1 MKIAYYMPFK
11 PLGHKNPSGDLIT
24 GTELFFDLQ
33 NRGHNIDLISRLRCR
48 WIYYKPLNMIRLARE
63 RRKIVSKHAPARPDL
78 WLSYHSYYK
87 APDLLGPHCCKQF
100 GIPYLIFQGI
110 YSTKRR
116 KKFKSLP
123 GFLLNRK
130 SLLQADHLFTNK
142 RRDYK
147 NLLRLV
153 SEKKLTFIAPG
164 IKPENFRF
172 SEEQRL
178 KLRNKWQINNERV
191 VLSTAMMRPGVKT
204 EGLATVI
211 QSCGALQKRG
221 LSLKLIIVGDGSCR
235 KQLEQIAREQLQH
248 PAVFTGKINRDELF
262 GYYSAADLFAFP
274 GIEESLGMVYLEAQ
288 SCGLPVIAHRDWGG
302 GEAIMDKQTG
312 LLSSSSHPEE
322 FTENMGVL
330 ITKDELRRKL
340 GQQGI
345 EHVKKNHD
353 IDKNYDL
360 LNTKISSFTGPL
372 DPE

>member
-1 MKIAYYMPFK
+1 MAIIK
-11 PLGHKNPSGDLIT
+11 S
-24 GTELFFDLQ
+24 
-33 NRGHNIDLISRLRCR
+33 
-48 WIYYKPLNMIRLARE
+48 KPLNESHASAQAEVLILTYNETAKPYRCEEVSA
-63 RRKIVSKHAPARPDL
+63 KI
-78 WLSYHSYYK
+78 
-87 APDLLGPHCCKQF
+87 
-100 GIPYLIFQGI
+100 IE
-110 YSTKRR
+110 
-116 KKFKSLP
+116 
-123 GFLLNRK
+123 
-130 SLLQADHLFTNK
+130 
-142 RRDYK
+142 
-147 NLLRLV
+147 RLV
-153 SEKKLTFIAPG
+153 WKAFHMGACH
-164 IKPENFRF
+164 
-172 SEEQRL
+172 QR
-178 KLRNKWQINNERV
+178 V
-191 VLSTAMMRPGVKT
+191 M
-204 EGLATVI
+204 
-211 QSCGALQKRG
+211 
-221 LSLKLIIVGDGSCR
+221 D

-248 PAVFTGKINRDELF
+248 PAVFTDKINRDELF

-322 FTENMGVL
+322 FTENMEVL